1 MPLVHTHLLNSFRV
15 IYPATSQHSFL
26 KLINKD
32 TVRDFLNAWR
42 EKRCTRLLTLRW
54 SDRFLTNLYEL
65 MIFQIVGRKLCS
77 RSSLEHTSLIH
88 LPVLKFT
95 FASFEKVGITFVCHM
110 LLSSPIPF

>member
-42 EKRCTRLLTLRW
+42 EKKMHQA
-54 SDRFLTNLYEL
+54 SD
-65 MIFQIVGRKLCS
+65 
-77 RSSLEHTSLIH
+77 TSL
-88 LPVLKFT
+88 VRQ
-95 FASFEKVGITFVCHM
+95 
-110 LLSSPIPF
+110 IPNQLV